1 MVAPI
6 TFKKM
11 EYILI
16 QSEYQGYYALKIE
29 YVSGLDMYSRE
40 VNTPQ
45 QWADKLKV
53 DINSFRLLGGN

>member
-1 MVAPI
+1 MVVLI

-11 EYILI
+11 EYVLI

-29 YVSGLDMYSRE
+29 YVSGLNMYSRE

-45 QWADKLKV
+45 QWADKLKI
-53 DINSFRLLGGN
+53 DISSFKILGGN